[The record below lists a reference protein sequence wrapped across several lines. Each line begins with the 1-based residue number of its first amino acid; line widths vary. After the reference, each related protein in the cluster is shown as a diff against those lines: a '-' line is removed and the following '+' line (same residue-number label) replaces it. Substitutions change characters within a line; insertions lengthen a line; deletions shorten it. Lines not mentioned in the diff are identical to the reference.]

1 VAGDP
6 ADPCGPSTDDAKV
19 TGVPAA
25 SAEPKQ
31 LAALEQRLRAVA
43 DVVLDSPQAPSADT
57 AQDAAA
63 LLTALVDLTRD
74 ELRPDLAWLL
84 HTAVSGHLPLSDDV
98 EDLLR
103 HLALAKDSADAEI
116 WLLRRAKDA
125 IDQHGEVDHPFRVVT
140 DAVVVDV
147 NFTAQHDKH
156 TGIQRVTREVCPRW
170 NASHD
175 ITLTA
180 WLPSESAMRT
190 LVGGEE
196 AKVLAW
202 ADHGP
207 AEPEAADEEDPKAEE
222 DPRAPEGGEAR
233 KEDPR
238 YTIVVP
244 WRCTVVLPEVAQGRT
259 GLPLA
264 ALAQYSGNVVVAIG
278 YDAIPVV
285 SADMRP
291 VSEPNQFV
299 GYLTVIKHS
308 RMVAAIS
315 TSAAAEF
322 RGFASAVRAQGISG
336 PQVTEVMLAAE
347 VPKDTASIAQST
359 AATPQ
364 APNLLCVG
372 SHELHKNHLAVLHV
386 AELLWREGLDF
397 TLTFVG
403 GPGWDTSEFDARLAA
418 LVEGGRAVTNLGS
431 VTDDELWS
439 RYRRATFTVFPS
451 LHEGFGLPV
460 AESLA
465 CGTPAVTT
473 RYGSTAEIAER
484 GGCLLVDPRDDHDLA
499 AGVRSL
505 LTDSDRYSTLKE
517 QAVRSSGRTWDAY
530 AAELWSVLVD
540 REGPSA

>member
-1 VAGDP
+1 M
-6 ADPCGPSTDDAKV
+6 
-19 TGVPAA
+19 TGAPTALAA
-25 SAEPKQ
+25 PPQ

-43 DVVLDSPQAPSADT
+43 EVVLDKPPAPTADT
-57 AQDAAA
+57 AQDAAT
-63 LLTALVDLTRD
+63 LLSALVDRARGT
-74 ELRPDLAWLL
+74 LRPDLAWLL
-84 HTAVSGHLPLSDDV
+84 HAAVSGHLPLSDDV
-98 EDLLR
+98 EDLVR
-103 HLALAKDSADAEI
+103 HLELAKDSTEAEI

-125 IDQHGEVDHPFRVVT
+125 IAEHGKVDHPIRVVT

-147 NFTAQHDKH
+147 NFTAQNDKH

-180 WLPSESAMRT
+180 WLSSESAMRT
-190 LVGGEE
+190 LVGREE

-202 ADHGP
+202 AAPGHGKTDDRERRP
-207 AEPEAADEEDPKAEE
+207 NPEDTTDPC
-222 DPRAPEGGEAR
+222 P
-233 KEDPR
+233 
-238 YTIVVP
+238 TVIIP
-244 WRCTVVLPEVAQGRT
+244 WRSTVVLPEVAQGRT
-259 GLPLA
+259 SLPLA
-264 ALAQYSGNVVVAIG
+264 ALAQYSGNAVVAIG

-308 RMVAAIS
+308 RTVAAIS

-322 RGFASAVRAQGISG
+322 RGFANAVRAQGIAG
-336 PQVTEVMLAAE
+336 PHVTEVMLAAE
-347 VPKDTASIAQST
+347 VPKDPAQHT
-359 AATPQ
+359 DATPQ

-372 SHELHKNHLAVLHV
+372 SHELHKNHLAVLHA
-386 AELLWREGLDF
+386 AELLWRDGLDF
-397 TLTFVG
+397 RLTFVG
-403 GPGWDTSEFDARLAA
+403 GPGWDTTEFDERLTA
-418 LVEGGRAVTNLGS
+418 LSQGGRPVTNLGS

-439 RYRRATFTVFPS
+439 LYRRATFTVFPS

-473 RYGSTAEIAER
+473 CYGSTGEIAER

-499 AGVRSL
+499 AAMRGL
-505 LTDSDRYSTLKE
+505 LTDADMYATLKE
-517 QAVRSSGRTWDAY
+517 QAVRSAGRTWDAY
-530 AAELWSVLVD
+530 AAELWSILVD
-540 REGPSA
+540 DDGPAA

>member
-1 VAGDP
+1 
-6 ADPCGPSTDDAKV
+6 
-19 TGVPAA
+19 
-25 SAEPKQ
+25 
-31 LAALEQRLRAVA
+31 
-43 DVVLDSPQAPSADT
+43 VLS
-57 AQDAAA
+57 
-63 LLTALVDLTRD
+63 ALVDRARAT
-74 ELRPDLAWLL
+74 LRPDLAWLL

-103 HLALAKDSADAEI
+103 HLELATDSTDAEI
-116 WLLRRAKDA
+116 WLLRRAKAA
-125 IDQHGEVDHPFRVVT
+125 IDEHGVVDHPMRVVT

-147 NFTAQHDKH
+147 NFSAQNDKH

-170 NASHD
+170 KASHD

-180 WLPSESAMRT
+180 WLPNESAMRT
-190 LVGGEE
+190 LVGREE

-202 ADHGP
+202 SGRGP
-207 AEPEAADEEDPKAEE
+207 GDAEDRDGLEAREEDS
-222 DPRAPEGGEAR
+222 DT
-233 KEDPR
+233 R

-244 WRCTVVLPEVAQGRT
+244 WRSTVVLPEVAQGRT
-259 GLPLA
+259 SRPLA
-264 ALAQYSGNVVVAIG
+264 ALAQYSGNAVVAIG

-285 SADMRP
+285 SADLRP
-291 VSEPNQFV
+291 ASEPNQFV

-308 RMVAAIS
+308 HRVAGIS

-322 RGFASAVRAQGISG
+322 RGFANAVRAQGIAG
-336 PQVTEVMLAAE
+336 PHVTEVMLAAE
-347 VPKDTASIAQST
+347 VPQGPPHPIE
-359 AATPQ
+359 ATLQ

-372 SHELHKNHLAVLHV
+372 SHELHKNHLAVLHA

-397 TLTFVG
+397 RLTFVG
-403 GPGWDTSEFDARLAA
+403 GPGWDTSEFDARLTA
-418 LVEGGRAVTNLGS
+418 LIEGGRAVTNLGS

-439 RYRRATFTVFPS
+439 LYRRATFTVFPS

-473 RYGSTAEIAER
+473 RYGSTGEIAER

-499 AGVRSL
+499 AAMRSL
-505 LTDSDRYSTLKE
+505 LTDGDTYATLKE
-517 QAVRSSGRTWDAY
+517 QAVRSAGRTWDTY

-540 REGPSA
+540 GDGANA

>member
-1 VAGDP
+1 
-6 ADPCGPSTDDAKV
+6 V
-19 TGVPAA
+19 TSAPAA
-25 SAEPKQ
+25 LAAPNKLSIPASGQ
-31 LAALEQRLRAVA
+31 LAAPRQLTALEQRLRAVA
-43 DVVLDSPQAPSADT
+43 EVVLESPPAPTADT

-63 LLTALVDLTRD
+63 LLSALVDRVRV

-98 EDLLR
+98 EGLLR
-103 HLALAKDSADAEI
+103 HLELTKNSADAEI
-116 WLLRRAKDA
+116 WLLGRAKDA
-125 IDQHGEVDHPFRVVT
+125 IDEYGEVDDPIRVVT
-140 DAVVVDV
+140 NAVVVDV
-147 NFTAQHDKH
+147 NFTAQHVKH

-190 LVGGEE
+190 LAEGEE

-202 ADHGP
+202 ADQGP
-207 AEPEAADEEDPKAEE
+207 AEDEEDPIGQD
-222 DPRAPEGGEAR
+222 DPKTPEGGGAAR
-233 KEDPR
+233 KKETR
-238 YTIVVP
+238 HTIVVP

-259 GLPLA
+259 SLPLA
-264 ALAQYSGNVVVAIG
+264 ALAQHSGNAVVAIG

-291 VSEPNQFV
+291 DSEPNQFV

-308 RMVAAIS
+308 RVVAAIS
-315 TSAAAEF
+315 RSAAAEF
-322 RGFASAVRAQGISG
+322 RGFADAVRAQGIAG
-336 PQVTEVMLAAE
+336 PRVTEVMLPAE
-347 VPKDTASIAQST
+347 VPKDTAQT
-359 AATPQ
+359 TVVTPE
-364 APNLLCVG
+364 APKLLCVG
-372 SHELHKNHLAVLHV
+372 SHELHKNHLAVLHA

-403 GPGWDTSEFDARLAA
+403 GPGWDTSAFDARLAA

-439 RYRRATFTVFPS
+439 LYRQATFTVFPS

-499 AGVRSL
+499 AAMRSL
-505 LTDSDRYSTLKE
+505 LTDGDRYATLKE
-517 QAVRSSGRTWDAY
+517 QALRSSGRTWDAY
-530 AAELWSVLVD
+530 AAELWSILVD
-540 REGPSA
+540 RDGPDT